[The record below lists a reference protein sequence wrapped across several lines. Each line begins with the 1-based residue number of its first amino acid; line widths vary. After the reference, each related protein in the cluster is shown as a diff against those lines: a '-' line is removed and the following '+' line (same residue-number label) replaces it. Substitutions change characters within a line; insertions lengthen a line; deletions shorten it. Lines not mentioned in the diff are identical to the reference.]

1 MLGEREM
8 TYDTFLGKI
17 DAIGINPTYAL
28 LLFGSSGE
36 SVISFL
42 KGTDF
47 SAPGRYT
54 KMNDLFG
61 WALVLGVVF
70 GLRYFWRDDAHY
82 LRSNVV
88 FLILLFVAIFGFFLV
103 IEIDPESYGAFF
115 MWPAIIVLP
124 GAVLFGGAVARRGSL
139 SVMLILLL
147 AAASLWSGERLRTT
161 MLGQPSISA
170 RLSPAFLKYPDGQYA
185 EARAYFETCDLCA
198 KDIAPVLTEIGIFDG
213 NNPGALK
220 PGDAGDIVG
229 AETGTGDV
237 AFQLMVKADARRT
250 SWARRIYVAK
260 YELFVSG
267 RSIGHFTAGSTVPP
281 LGHREIPVGRPF
293 WLTNDMPDPAIY

>member
-1 MLGEREM
+1 M

-88 FLILLFVAIFGFFLV
+88 FLILLFVAIFGFFSV

-220 PGDAGDIVG
+220 PGDAGEHCRGRDGHWRCRISADG
-229 AETGTGDV
+229 KGGRAQDQLGTTDLCCEIRTLCFRSLNWTFHCRFHCSTARAPGNSGWSTI
-237 AFQLMVKADARRT
+237 LADERHA
-250 SWARRIYVAK
+250 
-260 YELFVSG
+260 
-267 RSIGHFTAGSTVPP
+267 
-281 LGHREIPVGRPF
+281 
-293 WLTNDMPDPAIY
+293 